1 MLVSTDMIPDSND
14 ALPTI
19 AQSTSDMTAYAPIT
33 PIAVRHTVFTALTAA
48 HLIKFFIVSPLFA
61 TCTFLSQLKNA
72 PCVVAKCV
80 YSSSISEASFFIFS
94 LASLSTSLNR

>member
-33 PIAVRHTVFTALTAA
+33 PIAV
-48 HLIKFFIVSPLFA
+48 
-61 TCTFLSQLKNA
+61 
-72 PCVVAKCV
+72 
-80 YSSSISEASFFIFS
+80 
-94 LASLSTSLNR
+94 